1 MQAYA
6 VQGRLIAVFFPLFQ
20 IFPLLLP
27 LLLTAEYF
35 RYRFDSVITSI
46 SVTITI
52 TLLYFRYRFRYRYSI
67 KSDTNFTKWVAYIAG
82 RHRLKNSGIVY
93 HYN

>member
-1 MQAYA
+1 
-6 VQGRLIAVFFPLFQ
+6 VFFPLFQ

-35 RYRFDSVITSI
+35 RYRFDSVITSF

-67 KSDTNFTKWVAYIAG
+67 KSDTNFTK
-82 RHRLKNSGIVY
+82 
-93 HYN
+93 